1 MHRHA
6 FSIVLAVVAFAGLRG
21 GPAVAQAPIATPRK
35 PVLIVE
41 GTAIGFA
48 GPSVPL
54 VEELV
59 VHNDGLV
66 TLETTAASETCRS
79 LRRFVPAAT
88 VEKLR
93 ADLLAA
99 GAFEQVDFI
108 PGQTADL
115 PYTTVTLFRGLPVT
129 RLDLSVSF
137 TFERVTQLPA
147 RLAAVRDRI
156 RDFVAATFPDFAKNG
171 CAFPF

>member
-1 MHRHA
+1 MDRH
-6 FSIVLAVVAFAGLRG
+6 VLATLLALAACAGTGFR
-21 GPAVAQAPIATPRK
+21 PAAAEGLIATPRK

-66 TLETTAASETCRS
+66 TMETTAAGEKCRS

-115 PYTTVTLFRGLPVT
+115 PYTTVTLFRGLPGT
-129 RLDLSVSF
+129 RLDLSSSF

-147 RLAAVRDRI
+147 ALARVRDRI
-156 RDFVAATFPDFAKNG
+156 REFVETSFPDFRKDG

>member
-1 MHRHA
+1 MHRH
-6 FSIVLAVVAFAGLRG
+6 VLSTLLVVAAVTGVGMR
-21 GPAVAQAPIATPRK
+21 PAVAQGVIATPRK

-48 GPSVPL
+48 GPGLPL

-66 TLETTAASETCRS
+66 TLETTSATEKCRA

-99 GAFEQVDFI
+99 GAFEQADFI

-115 PYTTVTLFRGLPVT
+115 PYTTVTLFRGLPAT

-137 TFERVTQLPA
+137 TFERVVQLPA
-147 RLAAVRDRI
+147 PLARVRDRI
-156 RDFVAATFPDFAKNG
+156 REFVEASFPDFGKDG
-171 CAFPF
+171 CTFPF

>member
-1 MHRHA
+1 MHRHVL
-6 FSIVLAVVAFAGLRG
+6 SILLAVAVLAGLGSR
-21 GPAVAQAPIATPRK
+21 PAPAQGLITTPRK

-48 GPSVPL
+48 GPGVVL

-66 TLETTAASETCRS
+66 TLETTSATEKCRA
-79 LRRFVPAAT
+79 LRRFVQSAT
-88 VEKLR
+88 IDKLR

-115 PYTTVTLFRGLPVT
+115 PYTTVTVFRGFPAT
-129 RLDLSVSF
+129 RLDLSSSF
-137 TFERVTQLPA
+137 TFERVPQLPA
-147 RLAAVRDRI
+147 PIARVRDRI
-156 RDFVAATFPDFAKNG
+156 REFVEATFPDFSKDG
-171 CAFPF
+171 CFFPF

>member
-1 MHRHA
+1 MHRH
-6 FSIVLAVVAFAGLRG
+6 VLATLLAIAACAGT
-21 GPAVAQAPIATPRK
+21 GPRPAAAQGLIATPRK

-41 GTAIGFA
+41 GTATGFA
-48 GPSVPL
+48 GPSVVL

-66 TLETTAASETCRS
+66 TLETTAASEKCRS
-79 LRRFVPAAT
+79 LRRFVPAAI

-99 GAFEQVDFI
+99 GAFALVDFI

-115 PYTTVTLFRGLPVT
+115 PYTTVTLFRGLPAT
-129 RLDLSVSF
+129 RLDLSASF
-137 TFERVTQLPA
+137 TFERVAKLPEPLA
-147 RLAAVRDRI
+147 RVRDRI
-156 RDFVAATFPDFAKNG
+156 REFVETAFPDFGKDG
-171 CAFPF
+171 CVFPF